1 MLAACAP
8 QIPPMP
14 GLPVPTGCRPPA
26 AASEPDWQAVSYALL
41 SYLQQSRIVPIP
53 AGARQW
59 STLHRAQPPAISPL
73 SLRNETHLR
82 WKQKL
87 AVPQG
92 VGSLVVKGLPAMR
105 KESAEGVPA
114 QQESY
119 GCPCA
124 SIRNTAEFPALA
136 LILMKTSSAP
146 PMLPYR
152 SSHLIL
158 TSSDERSK
166 FPAEA

>member
-1 MLAACAP
+1 M
-8 QIPPMP
+8 
-14 GLPVPTGCRPPA
+14 
-26 AASEPDWQAVSYALL
+26 
-41 SYLQQSRIVPIP
+41 
-53 AGARQW
+53 
-59 STLHRAQPPAISPL
+59 
-73 SLRNETHLR
+73 
-82 WKQKL
+82 
-87 AVPQG
+87 
-92 VGSLVVKGLPAMR
+92 KGLPAMR

-114 QQESY
+114 QQENY